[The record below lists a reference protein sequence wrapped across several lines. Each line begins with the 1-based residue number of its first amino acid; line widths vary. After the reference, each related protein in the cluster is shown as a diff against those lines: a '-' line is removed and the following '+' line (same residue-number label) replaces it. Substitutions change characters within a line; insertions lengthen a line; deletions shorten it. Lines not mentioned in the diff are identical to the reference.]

1 MGCASEEFFARA
13 TTPLGYHDGAA
24 SRRCSC
30 PRCYA
35 CCCTCCCPICSRW
48 TLRGPMRIAPACC
61 HQTPARRPAVDV
73 EQHSLSRCSASSSLR
88 GGAWSVSSAPA
99 ERCAAIR
106 RACFDLPSNRP
117 ARRAA
122 MGAIRLHAAE
132 HGRPTRVA
140 PIQWSAPSRA
150 LHWRQPLPRPLSS
163 CDAVCRDDKAYKVES
178 PTGYGF
184 MKM

>member
-117 ARRAA
+117 AR
-122 MGAIRLHAAE
+122 
-132 HGRPTRVA
+132 
-140 PIQWSAPSRA
+140 QWVQSDCMLPSTADLRE
-150 LHWRQPLPRPLSS
+150 LLLSS
-163 CDAVCRDDKAYKVES
+163 GRRRVVRFIGDSLSLDHFHHVTQCVETIK
-178 PTGYGF
+178 PI
-184 MKM
+184 K